1 MGGPC
6 GAPSGAPVP
15 TAGRPTCTVPSTL
28 IGLREMGNK
37 TPIVG
42 VAMNTAQILPFR
54 FESREIRTSLID
66 NEAWFAA
73 QDILCSLDYAENYKP
88 SRAMTHVPDQWKG
101 VHRLNTLGGNQDLLM
116 LSEQGLYFFL
126 GRSDKPKAL
135 PFQMW
140 LAGEVLPSIRKHG
153 QYLDTTNKLGT
164 LIGQTIGTD
173 GFHILGNL
181 VAGKVRKLPA
191 KSQRSARMKI
201 WSQLHTAYGV
211 KSAEDIPAEYL
222 DGARQFI
229 AAYAI
234 EGEYLPFQGGAPSV
248 SQNHLSIE
256 RSVAYGLVTH
266 AYQAAELLLE
276 VEKGLR
282 DFSSPLANQAISQA
296 EGLRMFA
303 GVIKGQNRA
312 QFEAVRVQQERVR
325 AALLRPAGLN

>member
-1 MGGPC
+1 
-6 GAPSGAPVP
+6 
-15 TAGRPTCTVPSTL
+15 
-28 IGLREMGNK
+28 
-37 TPIVG
+37 
-42 VAMNTAQILPFR
+42 MNTAQILPFR

-73 QDILCSLDYAENYKP
+73 QDILCSLGYAENYKP
-88 SRAMTHVPDQWKG
+88 SRAMSHVPDQWKG

-135 PFQMW
+135 PFQVC
-140 LAGEVLPSIRKHG
+140 LAGEVLHSIRKHC
-153 QYLDTTNKLGT
+153 QYRDTTNKLGT

-173 GFHILGNL
+173 GFHILHNI
-181 VAGKVRKLPA
+181 VSGKVRKLPP
-191 KSQRSARMKI
+191 KIQHSARMKI

-234 EGEYLPFQGGAPSV
+234 EGEYLPFQGGAPSGG
-248 SQNHLSIE
+248 QNNLSIE

-266 AYQAAELLLE
+266 AYQTAALLQEL
-276 VEKGLR
+276 EKELR
-282 DFSSPLANQAISQA
+282 DFSSPLADQAISQA

-303 GVIKGQNRA
+303 GVIKGQNGA
-312 QFEAVRVQQERVR
+312 QFEAARVQQERMR
-325 AALLRPAGLN
+325 AALASPRALN